1 MWPNRPKNLREHAAI
16 THHRSEPEVE
26 FVGGEGGMGSSV
38 RPPCGPRGLNNL
50 LWHQTHERTD
60 EGRGGREGCRCS
72 AFACDGGSTVR
83 QTGEGRGEVG
93 GGMERGDRNRAA
105 GIGAR
110 NATETKYNSPGG
122 PVGIVIR

>member
-26 FVGGEGGMGSSV
+26 FVGGE
-38 RPPCGPRGLNNL
+38 
-50 LWHQTHERTD
+50 
-60 EGRGGREGCRCS
+60 
-72 AFACDGGSTVR
+72 
-83 QTGEGRGEVG
+83 

>member
-60 EGRGGREGCRCS
+60 EGRGGREGCVAR
-72 AFACDGGSTVR
+72 
-83 QTGEGRGEVG
+83 G
-93 GGMERGDRNRAA
+93 GGGGCPPTNENAGD
-105 GIGAR
+105 
-110 NATETKYNSPGG
+110 
-122 PVGIVIR
+122 